1 MRRTMRNELL
11 HFLRLLLRLILFLP
25 RLDLSRLITVPAVDK
40 NLENLARSLEVPIFI
55 RNI

>member
-1 MRRTMRNELL
+1 MRNELL